1 MWLSQLMRRSQP
13 LTDSGWRSLFF
24 SFLSCACLAG
34 CAEEPLQSVYV
45 NRIAHVLGADAA
57 LEREMLLREPGA
69 RVLQIATVPQ
79 EISALQFADLHRCD
93 LGGLAGERNSS
104 LGRLAPA
111 SQRLGYELRWQCR
124 APSCE
129 LAWLEEITLKKRTQ
143 LNAMVWNAII
153 AGPEMAAALTNS
165 NNGTAD
171 SGALERLND
180 VARSLLA
187 GEHCE
192 FSQVAFEQA
201 LNRVRLGLPVKAQRY
216 KWAEYRAAL
225 DAISGLLKSVSV
237 CLNGAPTVKAEHL
250 FAVFRRHYVQSL
262 QPELNRVLGNDRVWI
277 DALAEI
283 HRRFDTVAPAS
294 WADFYRLTLDPN
306 SPDSEWN
313 RTRLSITQH
322 AEAWQQ
328 VFNQCGVDIRSVAQA
343 SS

>member
-1 MWLSQLMRRSQP
+1 MWLSQSMPRSH
-13 LTDSGWRSLFF
+13 LSAGSGWRSFCF
-24 SFLSCACLAG
+24 SFVMAACLAG
-34 CAEEPLQSVYV
+34 CADEPLQSVYV
-45 NRIAHVLGADAA
+45 HRIAHVLGADAV
-57 LEREMLLREPGA
+57 LERERLSKEPGVRA
-69 RVLQIATVPQ
+69 LQIATAPQ

-124 APSCE
+124 APRCE
-129 LAWLEEITLKKRTQ
+129 LSWLKEITRKKRSQ
-143 LNAMVWNAII
+143 LNAMAWNAIV

-165 NNGTAD
+165 RSGMPD
-171 SGALERLND
+171 GGALERLND
-180 VARSLLA
+180 VAGRLLA

-192 FSQVAFEQA
+192 FSQAAFEET
-201 LNRVRLGLPVKAQRY
+201 LNRIRLGLPVKGQRH
-216 KWAEYRAAL
+216 KWAEYRSAL
-225 DAISGLLKSVSV
+225 DAVRGLLERGQV
-237 CLNGAPTVKAEHL
+237 CLNGTPTVKAQHL

-262 QPELNRVLGNDRVWI
+262 QPELNRVLGNDRIWI

-283 HRRFDTVAPAS
+283 HRRFDAVAPAI
-294 WADFYRLTLDPN
+294 WVDFYRLTLDPN
-306 SPDSEWN
+306 SSSSEWS